1 MNKTVWLQGIGHH
14 EAIEARELVP
24 GMVCC
29 WNAGYKSDVLAV
41 ELSKTGKTV
50 TATLRSRH
58 DDKTRERRMRT
69 AQLVAVEL

>member
-14 EAIEARELVP
+14 EAIKARDLRP
-24 GMVCC
+24 GMVTC

-41 ELSKTGKTV
+41 EPSKTGKTV
-50 TATLRSRH
+50 TATLRSRQ
-58 DDKTRERRMRT
+58 DGKTRERRMRT